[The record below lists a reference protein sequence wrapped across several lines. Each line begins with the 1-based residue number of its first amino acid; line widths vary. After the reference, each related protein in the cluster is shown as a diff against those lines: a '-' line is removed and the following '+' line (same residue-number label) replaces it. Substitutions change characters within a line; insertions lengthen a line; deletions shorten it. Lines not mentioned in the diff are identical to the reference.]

1 VGVILLNFVFSH
13 LSFSTQNVQAAARFR
28 QQQMMNQMTHHQMS
42 YPNMMPG
49 MMPPMPGMP
58 PTMMPYGM
66 QPMAPVPQD
75 FEMEVIISLFFSRRE
90 LVIFGY
96 FVC

>member
-1 VGVILLNFVFSH
+1 
-13 LSFSTQNVQAAARFR
+13 
-28 QQQMMNQMTHHQMS
+28 
-42 YPNMMPG
+42 MMPG

-75 FEMEVIISLFFSRRE
+75 FEMEVIIFLFFSRRQ
-90 LVIFGY
+90 LVILVTFFY
-96 FVC
+96 FFYAFDVVVEHPKSHFNLIIFL